1 MGEDVEN
8 SEKSVILWTE
18 YMKYKTK
25 LRGFEFSKLENILRH
40 SEERYLDTTT
50 QRVIA
55 VGKHDQRLV
64 IIPYELHGNDIIP
77 VTIHATTRQQINFR
91 LKTGRFIYG

>member
-1 MGEDVEN
+1 MEN
-8 SEKSVILWTE
+8 PEKSVVLWTE
-18 YMKYKTK
+18 YMKYKTE
-25 LRGFEFSKLENILRH
+25 LRGFELSKLDNILRH
-40 SEERYLDTTT
+40 AEERYFDTTT

-64 IIPYELHGNDIIP
+64 LIPYEKHGNEITP

-91 LKTGRFIYG
+91 LKSGRFIYG